1 MQHRHFIAASTLG
14 VLAALGALGVQTVH
28 ADPSEASAKA
38 GAPIAAI
45 ASGDPELSI
54 FVEALEVTGF
64 EGLVDAC
71 NDAHTTVLAP
81 SDEAFRTIFADIGI
95 SEQEAMS
102 DATMMSEIVAYH
114 LLPGDFDAAA
124 FGAVDQV
131 TSISGQAMSVAQTGG
146 TVRLNDA
153 AEVTVSDISACNGMV
168 HRINRV
174 LVPPVAGV
182 PLAADVPVAADQTMP
197 ITGSA
202 HQRLLVEVSAGAVL
216 VGGAAM
222 ALTRRWRRAA
232 A

>member
-1 MQHRHFIAASTLG
+1 MQHRPFIAVVTLG
-14 VLAALGALGVQTVH
+14 AFAALGALGVSTVH

-81 SDEAFRTIFADIGI
+81 SDEAFRTIFADIGLD
-95 SEQEAMS
+95 EQEAMS

-114 LLPGDFDAAA
+114 LLPGEFDAAA
-124 FGAVDQV
+124 FGAVDHITAV
-131 TSISGQAMSVAQTGG
+131 SGQDISVARTGG
-146 TVRLNDA
+146 MVRLNDA
-153 AEVTVSDISACNGMV
+153 AEVTASDSSACNGMV

-174 LVPPVAGV
+174 LLPPVAAVPPVA
-182 PLAADVPVAADQTMP
+182 DQAMP
-197 ITGSA
+197 NTGSE

-216 VGGAAM
+216 VGAAAL
-222 ALTRRWRRAA
+222 ALTRRSRRVAA
-232 A
+232 